1 VATAVHHA
9 PTARRPGRILARLLV
24 PLVIIGI
31 AAAVYLIVSSANFDA
46 DQKSHQ
52 PAAAVRRLPP
62 YYRVRSGDT
71 LAQIAAQTGLSVEV
85 LQAYNPTVNPLALT
99 PGERLNLWQHPPRPA
114 GPKPKPLGPMFWV
127 VKPGES
133 FGSIAAST
141 HIDITTLE
149 QLNPNLKPSS
159 LQPGDRVRLHH

>member
-1 VATAVHHA
+1 M
-9 PTARRPGRILARLLV
+9 RLLV
-24 PLVIIGI
+24 PLVILGI
-31 AAAVYLIVSSANFDA
+31 AAAIYLIVSSANFDA

-52 PAAAVRRLPP
+52 SAAVVRRLPP

-71 LAQIAAQTGLSVEV
+71 FAQISVETGLSVEL
-85 LQAYNPTVNPLALT
+85 LQAYNPSVNPLALT
-99 PGERLNLWQHPPRPA
+99 PGERLNLWQHPPKPA
-114 GPKPKPLGPMFWV
+114 GPKPKPPGPTFWLV
-127 VKPGES
+127 TSGES

>member
-1 VATAVHHA
+1 
-9 PTARRPGRILARLLV
+9 LARLLV
-24 PLVIIGI
+24 PLVILGV
-31 AAAVYLIVSSANFDA
+31 AATIYLIVSSTNFDA
-46 DQKSHQ
+46 DQTSHQ
-52 PAAAVRRLPP
+52 PAAAARRIPP
-62 YYRVRSGDT
+62 YYTVRNGDT
-71 LAQIAAQTGLSVEV
+71 LAQISARTGVSVEA

-99 PGERLNLWQHPPRPA
+99 PGERLNLWQHPPKPA

-141 HIDITTLE
+141 KIDITTLE